1 LFNIRVRKYR
11 LPEQAVIDN
20 VRAPSP
26 GRVMRGTSVSF
37 PDYTFYSTGQ
47 LLTAYVEGPQRMR
60 RAIEGLSEE
69 ELRARARGPDRWSI
83 HEIILH
89 SADSEV
95 QGTLRI
101 RKVWSEPSP
110 LLPYTDQDA
119 FSRELGYARE
129 GREARERALSL
140 LALLRQHTVHLFER
154 ATAHDWAK
162 VGTHPEYGE
171 VTLRNLLE
179 LYADHTERHVEQIL
193 EGRRLLG
200 RTLAMQSLLP
210 RRLY

>member
-1 LFNIRVRKYR
+1 
-11 LPEQAVIDN
+11 
-20 VRAPSP
+20 
-26 GRVMRGTSVSF
+26 MRGTSVVF
-37 PDYTFYSTGQ
+37 PDYTFYSNAQ

-69 ELRARARGPDRWSI
+69 ELRTRSRGAERWSI

-89 SADSEV
+89 SVDSEV

-101 RKVWSEPSP
+101 RKVWAEPSP
-110 LLPYTDQDA
+110 LLPYSDQDA
-119 FSRELGYARE
+119 WARELAYASE
-129 GREARERALSL
+129 GREARECALSL
-140 LALLRQHTVHLFER
+140 LALLRQHTVRLFER
-154 ATAHDWAK
+154 ATPGDWAK

-179 LYADHTERHVEQIL
+179 LYADHSERHLEQIL

-200 RTLAMQSLLP
+200 RTLTMSSLLP